1 MRTRPSIVFPQ
12 NIVANSP
19 TQVFHD
25 STGGKFGP
33 FAGQTL
39 VGEMNRA
46 RILRVVLEE
55 VGGQLQGMTVPLLDD
70 HGLRKGDNRFA
81 FAPDGSLWVG
91 ETNHGWA
98 GDKGIQRIVWT
109 GKVPLDVKEMY
120 LTKTGFDLVFTR
132 PLETASA
139 SNPENYKAQRYFYEY
154 HAAYGSKQFDLTEI
168 APKAVTVSEDR
179 LKVTLEYDPLVAWRI
194 YQFDLKGLKA
204 EDGALLKNPLVTYT
218 LNQLREGTS
227 TPPPPGPGA
236 LSEADEK
243 AAKTKETATKP
254 AEKAKA
260 GTPKPTVTKPAST
273 PTAKASG
280 TTAKPAEK
288 KPPANATPAPSTK
301 PAATPA
307 AKKPAAKLPSRP

>member
-1 MRTRPSIVFPQ
+1 
-12 NIVANSP
+12 
-19 TQVFHD
+19 
-25 STGGKFGP
+25 
-33 FAGQTL
+33 
-39 VGEMNRA
+39 
-46 RILRVVLEE
+46 VVLEE
-55 VGGQLQGMTVPLLDD
+55 VDGQLQGMTVPLLDD

-139 SNPENYKAQRYFYEY
+139 SNPENYKAQRYYYEY

-179 LKVTLEYDPLVAWRI
+179 MKVTLEYHPLVAWRI
-194 YQFDLKGLKA
+194 YQFDFKGLKA
-204 EDGALLKNPLVTYT
+204 EDGAPLENPLVTYT
-218 LNQLREGTS
+218 LNHLREGTPP
-227 TPPPPGPGA
+227 PPPPGPGA

-243 AAKTKETATKP
+243 AARTKEAKKDPEAKP
-254 AEKAKA
+254 AAGKPATTEPDEK
-260 GTPKPTVTKPAST
+260 PKTAAPKSATAKPAST
-273 PTAKASG
+273 PAAKTSG
-280 TTAKPAEK
+280 TTTKPAEK
-288 KPPANATPAPSTK
+288 KPAPKATPTPAAK

-307 AKKPAAKLPSRP
+307 ARKPATRLPARP